1 MIVERAYSPLIV
13 FAFGKKSCETLAR
26 QMSALELNSAEERAM
41 VSDIFHS
48 AIDLLCEDDR
58 ELPQVQGLLPLLQR
72 GVAVHHSGLLPV
84 LKEVVELLFQ
94 ENLVKLLFAT
104 ETFAMGLNMPA
115 RTVIFSDLSKFDGS
129 EFRYLSSGEYIQ
141 MSGRAG
147 RRGLDTRG
155 VVIQMADERTDLV
168 KVREMLEGSADSLSS
183 KFHLSYNM
191 LLNCVRVETADVELL
206 ISKSFY
212 TFQLQKALPAM
223 QAQQRALVAR
233 LATPEMA
240 IADEALLTELLQAGP
255 CCTLFR
261 MCMWTMLH
269 PLIMC
274 MLHVACCML
283 HVACACACACAYGSC
298 CTPFACCCTPS
309 SCACCMLHV
318 ACACACAYGSCCTP
332 FALILSIHC
341 APRCC
346 RRGGPSCSCAMPC
359 AASPTSPSTCCP
371 SCSSAGWRSCASR
384 CPGSGARL
392 RPPRP
397 PRHRRGATRGSGR
410 RRPSRWTGG
419 GACW

>member
-13 FAFGKKSCETLAR
+13 FAFGKKSCEGLAR
-26 QMSALELNSAEERAM
+26 QMGALELNSAEERAM
-41 VSDIFHS
+41 VGDIFHS
-48 AIDLLCEDDR
+48 AVDLLCEDDR

-115 RTVIFSDLSKFDGS
+115 RTVIFSELSKFDGS

-206 ISKSFY
+206 ISKSFH

-223 QAQQRALVAR
+223 QAQQRALAAR
-233 LATPEMA
+233 LAAPEMA
-240 IADEALLTELLQAGP
+240 IADEALLTELLQVPLHRAAPPEHGSRRAP
-255 CCTLFR
+255 LLPRRSSCHPPLECTL
-261 MCMWTMLH
+261 
-269 PLIMC
+269 
-274 MLHVACCML
+274 
-283 HVACACACACAYGSC
+283 S
-298 CTPFACCCTPS
+298 TP
-309 SCACCMLHV
+309 
-318 ACACACAYGSCCTP
+318 
-332 FALILSIHC
+332 
-341 APRCC
+341 
-346 RRGGPSCSCAMPC
+346 
-359 AASPTSPSTCCP
+359 
-371 SCSSAGWRSCASR
+371 
-384 CPGSGARL
+384 
-392 RPPRP
+392 
-397 PRHRRGATRGSGR
+397 
-410 RRPSRWTGG
+410 
-419 GACW
+419 

>member
-13 FAFGKKSCETLAR
+13 FAFGKKSCEGLAR
-26 QMSALELNSAEERAM
+26 QMGALELNSSEERAM
-41 VSDIFHS
+41 VGDIFHS
-48 AIDLLCEDDR
+48 AVDLLCEDDR

-155 VVIQMADERTDLV
+155 VVIQMVDERTDLV

-206 ISKSFY
+206 ISKSFH

-223 QAQQRALVAR
+223 QAQQRALAAR
-233 LATPEMA
+233 LAAPEMA
-240 IADEALLTELLQAGP
+240 IADEALLTELLQVP
-255 CCTLFR
+255 
-261 MCMWTMLH
+261 LH
-269 PLIMC
+269 RAAPLSM
-274 MLHVACCML
+274 
-283 HVACACACACAYGSC
+283 
-298 CTPFACCCTPS
+298 
-309 SCACCMLHV
+309 
-318 ACACACAYGSCCTP
+318 
-332 FALILSIHC
+332 
-341 APRCC
+341 
-346 RRGGPSCSCAMPC
+346 
-359 AASPTSPSTCCP
+359 
-371 SCSSAGWRSCASR
+371 
-384 CPGSGARL
+384 
-392 RPPRP
+392 PRP
-397 PRHRRGATRGSGR
+397 
-410 RRPSRWTGG
+410 
-419 GACW
+419 

>member
-191 LLNCVRVETADVELL
+191 LLNCVRVETANVELL

-255 CCTLFR
+255 CCTLLR

-269 PLIMC
+269 PPAHVHVDHAAPPHHV
-274 MLHVACCML
+274 HVACCML
-283 HVACACACACAYGSC
+283 HVHVHVHMDHAA
-298 CTPFACCCTPS
+298 PPS
-309 SCACCMLHV
+309 H
-318 ACACACAYGSCCTP
+318 
-332 FALILSIHC
+332 
-341 APRCC
+341 
-346 RRGGPSCSCAMPC
+346 
-359 AASPTSPSTCCP
+359 
-371 SCSSAGWRSCASR
+371 
-384 CPGSGARL
+384 
-392 RPPRP
+392 
-397 PRHRRGATRGSGR
+397 
-410 RRPSRWTGG
+410 
-419 GACW
+419 